1 MKQSYKIAAGL
12 FSLALI
18 FVLLVTSIDFHAFN
32 KNYYREQY
40 TSLNTAENLGMS
52 DEDLFAAT
60 DALLD
65 YLHDE
70 RENILVE
77 GEVFGFKRE
86 IFTERETLHM
96 VDVKNLYQNV
106 LTARNMATII
116 GVLALVYLIVRS
128 RKDENGLN
136 ILKKQLAGSFI
147 QISICLLIA
156 VGMLAGYALMDFT
169 SFWIGFHELFF
180 TNDLWQL
187 NPANSIMINMFP
199 ETFFAGM
206 VFRITATFVVVYI
219 LLLLG
224 FIYLRKK
231 AKVDVDKKI

>member
-1 MKQSYKIAAGL
+1 MNQRIKVASGI

-40 TSLNTAENLGMS
+40 KNLNTAENLGMH

-65 YLHDE
+65 YLHDD
-70 RENILVE
+70 REDILVE

-106 LTARNMATII
+106 LTARNVATII
-116 GVLALVYLIVRS
+116 GVLALIYLIVCS
-128 RKDENGLN
+128 RKDASSMN

-147 QISICLLIA
+147 QISICLLLA
-156 VGMLAGYALMDFT
+156 VGMLAGYAFMDFT

-231 AKVDVDKKI
+231 TKDDVDKKI

>member
-1 MKQSYKIAAGL
+1 MKNYKAAAGIL
-12 FSLALI
+12 SLALI

-52 DEDLFAAT
+52 DDDLFAAT

-70 RENILVE
+70 REDILVE

-106 LTARNMATII
+106 LTARNLATII
-116 GVLALVYLIVRS
+116 GVLALIYLIVRS

-136 ILKKQLAGSFI
+136 MLKKQLAGSFI

-231 AKVDVDKKI
+231 AKDDVDKKI

>member
-52 DEDLFAAT
+52 DKDLFAAT

-70 RENILVE
+70 REDILVE